1 MNTLRR
7 YLPFILDNSIWVL
20 LIGMVIF
27 FAFTVP
33 SFLTIQN
40 LINILSYSAVLGIM
54 VIGQSFTLI
63 TGNFDISMEG
73 TLGLAGLIGIW
84 LIAEKGEPYYGSG
97 LMFPAW
103 LAVILLLLVGLLIGW
118 VNGFLITRLKVNNFI
133 VTLAMLIALRGAM
146 MVLTN
151 GSTAYSIDK
160 WYNLIGGGKIG
171 PVNFPIII
179 MLALFIIAFLTLKYT
194 KFGRELFS
202 VGANRNAA
210 LASGVNPDHRIRQ
223 VYLISGFLAAFS
235 GFVLSSRLTNA
246 MATMGRGTV
255 FEVFAAAVI
264 GGVSL
269 QGGRG
274 SMLGAFGGV
283 LLLATINSGLN
294 LMSVSVYWVEAI
306 RGFLI
311 LIAMLIDTQKT
322 RFILTPQSKR
332 VPTHRS
338 VSLHEATD

>member
-1 MNTLRR
+1 MKTFKR

-20 LIGMVIF
+20 LIGMAVF
-27 FAFTVP
+27 FAATVP
-33 SFLTIQN
+33 SFLKVQN

-54 VIGQSFTLI
+54 VIAQSFTLI
-63 TGNFDISMEG
+63 TGNFDLSMEG
-73 TLGLAGLIGIW
+73 TLGLAGLLGIW
-84 LIAEKGEPYYGSG
+84 LIAAKGEPYYGSG
-97 LMFPAW
+97 WLFPTW
-103 LAVILLLLVGLLIGW
+103 LAIIVLLLVGLAIGW
-118 VNGFLITRLKVNNFI
+118 INGFLITRLKVNNFV

-151 GSTAYSIDK
+151 GSTAYSVDK

-179 MLALFIIAFLTLKYT
+179 MLALFVIAFFVLKYT

-210 LASGVNPDHRIRQ
+210 HASGVNPDHRIRQ
-223 VYLISGFLAAFS
+223 VYLISGLLAAFA

-311 LIAMLIDTQKT
+311 LIAMLIDTQKS
-322 RFILTPQSKR
+322 RFVIAPA
-332 VPTHRS
+332 VRS
-338 VSLHEATD
+338 AQTQTSISLNEAGD